1 MRKKISVSFYHNSFA
16 KNIVDL
22 VFTFLGIILFIP
34 AITIVATLI
43 KLTSK
48 GPILFKQKRVGQNGR
63 IFEILKFR
71 TMRVGAEKQKAR
83 FKHLNEA
90 DGPVFKIHDDP
101 RYTPFGGFLAHT
113 GLDELPQLI
122 NVLNGEMSLVGPR
135 PLPIYEANKLN
146 YAQKVRELVKPGM
159 TSSWVISGAHNL
171 KFDEWMRLDKVY
183 VENASLSKDLE
194 ILFKTFLIVTR
205 QTIKQLAKKTK

>member
-1 MRKKISVSFYHNSFA
+1 MRKKISVGFYHNSFA

-135 PLPIYEANKLN
+135 PLPIYEANKLS
-146 YAQKVRELVKPGM
+146 KVQRIRELVTPGL
-159 TSSWVISGAHNL
+159 TSSWVIKGSHSIT
-171 KFDEWMRLDKVY
+171 FREWMKLDREY
-183 VENASLSKDLE
+183 VENASFAIDLNILS
-194 ILFKTFLIVTR
+194 T
-205 QTIKQLAKKTK
+205 TIKNVLAQVFTVKF

>member
-135 PLPIYEANKLN
+135 PLPIYEANKLS
-146 YAQKVRELVKPGM
+146 KVQRIRELVTPGL
-159 TSSWVISGAHNL
+159 TSSWVIKGSHSIT
-171 KFDEWMRLDKVY
+171 FREWMKLDREY
-183 VENASLSKDLE
+183 VENASFAIDLNILS
-194 ILFKTFLIVTR
+194 T
-205 QTIKQLAKKTK
+205 TIKNVLAQVFTVKF

>member
-1 MRKKISVSFYHNSFA
+1 
-16 KNIVDL
+16 

-135 PLPIYEANKLN
+135 PLPIYEANKLS
-146 YAQKVRELVKPGM
+146 KVQRIRELVTPGL
-159 TSSWVISGAHNL
+159 TSSWVIKGSHSIT
-171 KFDEWMRLDKVY
+171 FREWMKLDREY
-183 VENASLSKDLE
+183 VENASFAIDLNILS
-194 ILFKTFLIVTR
+194 T
-205 QTIKQLAKKTK
+205 TIKNVLAQVFTVKF